1 MFRPSETR
9 GAGFL
14 ELKGIK
20 MKKLKYLFLLL
31 FLSVPYILFAQAQVT
46 TAITVTDGFATKEL
60 HFGLDS
66 TATDGIDVHL
76 DEGYL
81 PPLPPQGAFDA
92 RFYLPE
98 NNFNGTAGSW
108 KDFRFANFPSFDTL
122 EHRIKYQRGLGTVI
136 IISWDFP
143 PDVSGLLQDMFGGI
157 IINVPVSDSGSY
169 TVTNPDALDRLKFVA
184 YYDGSVP
191 VELVSFS
198 ASISGPSI
206 VLNWKTAS
214 EINNYGFEIQRKSQ
228 NSDWKKIGFVNGA
241 GTTSDSKSYTFTDV
255 EIESGLYSYRLK
267 QIDFDGKFGFSNV
280 IEVEA
285 DLTINDYRLFQNYPN
300 PFNPST
306 TIKYSLPAEGNV
318 KLSVFNTI
326 GQELETLVSEYQSAG
341 TYEILWNA
349 DQFTSG
355 VYFYKFEVTGKD
367 GALVNKEMKKLVLIK

>member
-9 GAGFL
+9 RAGFL
-14 ELKGIK
+14 KLKGIN
-20 MKKLKYLFLLL
+20 MKRLKYLFLFF

-46 TAITVTDGFATKEL
+46 TPLTITDGQATKVL
-60 HFGLDS
+60 YFGLDT
-66 TATDGIDVHL
+66 TATNGIDVHL

-81 PPLPPQGAFDA
+81 PPLPPAGAFDA

-98 NNFNGTAGSW
+98 DNFSGVASSW
-108 KDFRFANFPSFDTL
+108 KDFRFATFPSFDTL
-122 EHRIKYQRGLGTVI
+122 QHRIKYQKGLGTTITV
-136 IISWDFP
+136 SWEFP
-143 PDVSGLLQDMFGGI
+143 PDISGRLQDIFGGVL
-157 IINVPVSDSGSY
+157 INVPVSDTGSLII
-169 TVTNPDALDRLKFVA
+169 TNPDALDRLNFAV

-198 ASISGPSI
+198 ASVSGPSI

-214 EINNYGFEIQRKSQ
+214 EVNNYGFEIQRKSQ

-255 EIESGLYSYRLK
+255 EIETGIYGYRLK

-285 DLTINDYRLFQNYPN
+285 DLTLNDYRLFQNYPN

-341 TYEILWNA
+341 TYEILWKA
-349 DQFTSG
+349 DQYTSG
-355 VYFYKFEVTGKD
+355 VYFYKFEVTGND